1 MRKLFLTAAAIATI
15 GEATSNKAG
24 ACNLRFP
31 TFELAGFP
39 ICSHQVALLRGA
51 NVVERSPTPTLKLA
65 GMPASPPQIA
75 VLTPRKKAAILV
87 QASVDPSAITVGL
100 ASTLLKRASAAR
112 QAVCVPDRSSRP
124 IAIRTAASG
133 VLASQVERPACVG
146 HRALIHSK
154 NATTFCENRLELV

>member
-1 MRKLFLTAAAIATI
+1 MRKLFLMAAAIATI
-15 GEATSNKAG
+15 GGATINKAG

-39 ICSHQVALLRGA
+39 IYSHQVALLGRA

-65 GMPASPPQIA
+65 GMPASPPQVA

-112 QAVCVPDRSSRP
+112 KAVCVPDRSSRP
-124 IAIRTAASG
+124 IAIRTPASG